1 MIKKNKIKTLLLQIP
16 DNLDNVH
23 DSDSISQPYG
33 LAVIS
38 SFLKSNGC
46 DIVLYDANALHI
58 EKERLIKYIVDLAP
72 DIIALTLY
80 SVQLH
85 QTIHFL
91 TEIKKRLPYV
101 RTVVGGPH
109 PSSDE
114 CKNLLVQNNVID
126 LAVRGEGEYTL
137 LELINAIESG
147 SSFGD
152 IKGLVFRENR
162 EVKVNDTREFIK
174 DLDSLPMADWDSLPM
189 DNYWGV
195 SSEKKNLVNILF
207 SRGCKSSCTFCASK
221 VALGKSIRKRSPDS
235 IINEIKYLYENHH
248 VRELAMNDATFNF
261 DFDWNKEIAERLL
274 EYNKPGL
281 VWGCNLRAD
290 MTVKMDMDLLRL
302 MKKSGLRNIF
312 MGIESGD
319 DAILKRMKKGT
330 NVEMIRKALR
340 MLDEVG
346 IKVYCGF
353 ILGMP
358 GETEESLKR
367 TIAFAKEIRKY
378 STAFSI
384 ATPFPGT
391 ELYEQAKKEGFYVE
405 NWARLDYHG
414 ITYVPQGLTKETLHS
429 YYTRNLLSYYLSLP
443 FLITQVLQ
451 IKSWLQFKKSF
462 RLGYRILVGRRRRLL
477 QDISQ

>member
-1 MIKKNKIKTLLLQIP
+1 MIDNHKIKTLLLQIP
-16 DNLDNVH
+16 DNLDNVY

-33 LAVIS
+33 LAAIS

-46 DIVLYDANALHI
+46 DVVLYDANALHI
-58 EKERLIKYIVDLAP
+58 EKERLIRYIVDLAP
-72 DIIALTLY
+72 KVIGLTLY
-80 SVQLH
+80 SVQLL
-85 QTIHFL
+85 QTINFL
-91 TEIKKRLPYV
+91 TEIKKKLPSV
-101 RTVVGGPH
+101 LTIVGGPH

-114 CKNLLVQNNVID
+114 SSNLLVQNDAINF
-126 LAVRGEGEYTL
+126 AVMGEGEYTL
-137 LELINAIESG
+137 LELITAIESG
-147 SSFGD
+147 SSFGN
-152 IKGLVFRENR
+152 IRGLVFRENG
-162 EVKVNDTREFIK
+162 EVKVNDKREFIE

-195 SSEKKNLVNILF
+195 ASEKKNLANILF

-221 VALGKSIRKRSPDS
+221 VALGKSIRKRSADS
-235 IINEIKYLYENHH
+235 IIDEIRYLYENHH

-261 DFDWNKEIAERLL
+261 DFEWNREIAERLI
-274 EYNKPGL
+274 EFNKHDL

-290 MTVKMDMDLLRL
+290 MTVKMDIDLLRL

-319 DAILKRMKKGT
+319 DAILKKMKKGT
-330 NVEMIRKALR
+330 NVEMIRKALK
-340 MLDEVG
+340 MMDEVG

-367 TIAFAKEIRKY
+367 TIAFAREIRKY
-378 STAFSI
+378 STAFSV

-391 ELYEQAKKEGFYVE
+391 ELYEQAKKEGFYVD
-405 NWARLDYHG
+405 NWARFDYHG
-414 ITYVPQGLTKETLHS
+414 ITYVPQGLTKEKLHS
-429 YYTRNLLSYYLSLP
+429 YYTRNLLSYYLSPP
-443 FLITQVLQ
+443 FLITQILQ
-451 IKSWLQFKKSF
+451 IKSWLQFKKTF

-477 QDISQ
+477 QDTS